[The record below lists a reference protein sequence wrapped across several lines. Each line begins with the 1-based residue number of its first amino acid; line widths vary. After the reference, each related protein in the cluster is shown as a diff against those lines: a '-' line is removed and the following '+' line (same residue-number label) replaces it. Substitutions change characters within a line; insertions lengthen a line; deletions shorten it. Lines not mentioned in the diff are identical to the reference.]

1 MRDCIS
7 QKNKCAGPQHT
18 IVTLTLACKK
28 TGRVYTVQSLRHQY
42 HEYSKPAEA
51 LEEEGQGKVEREK
64 ALEIMRREEA
74 TAPLPVL
81 PLPVKTEVSAQAGYV
96 GLRVSQT
103 RPHSI
108 VQVRCHACVLSLQEA
123 HVTVKICAQV
133 DDLVDAN
140 MVRQGEPGYSN
151 PSAAP
156 GDLILKIDGQDAQ
169 TASLPELHDM
179 LRGKMSCA

>member
-1 MRDCIS
+1 M
-7 QKNKCAGPQHT
+7 
-18 IVTLTLACKK
+18 
-28 TGRVYTVQSLRHQY
+28 
-42 HEYSKPAEA
+42 
-51 LEEEGQGKVEREK
+51 
-64 ALEIMRREEA
+64 
-74 TAPLPVL
+74 
-81 PLPVKTEVSAQAGYV
+81 
-96 GLRVSQT
+96 
-103 RPHSI
+103 
-108 VQVRCHACVLSLQEA
+108 
-123 HVTVKICAQV
+123 TVKICAQV